1 MPACLPGYRHALLRE
16 RSVRRRAIRC
26 WFFHYRM
33 EWGVGLAME
42 RNILEI
48 SVSFSVV
55 NSGPS
60 RDCGAVSPLCI
71 WSYYTA
77 LDPKKLL
84 VGGDRDDGH
93 SPVRARIMYL
103 SDYTEII
110 GF

>member
-1 MPACLPGYRHALLRE
+1 
-16 RSVRRRAIRC
+16 
-26 WFFHYRM
+26 M

-60 RDCGAVSPLCI
+60 RDRSRDGGGVSPLCI

-77 LDPKKLL
+77 FGTRRSYWSN
-84 VGGDRDDGH
+84 GGDRDDGH
-93 SPVRARIMYL
+93 SPPGRIMYL

>member
-1 MPACLPGYRHALLRE
+1 
-16 RSVRRRAIRC
+16 
-26 WFFHYRM
+26 M

-60 RDCGAVSPLCI
+60 RDRSGDCGGGVSPLCI

-77 LDPKKLL
+77 SDPKKLL
-84 VGGDRDDGH
+84 VVGTTVTLR
-93 SPVRARIMYL
+93 PRPYYVLI
-103 SDYTEII
+103 
-110 GF
+110 

>member
-1 MPACLPGYRHALLRE
+1 
-16 RSVRRRAIRC
+16 
-26 WFFHYRM
+26 M
-33 EWGVGLAME
+33 ELGVGLAME

-60 RDCGAVSPLCI
+60 RDRSRSAGDCGGGVSPLCI

-77 LDPKKLL
+77 SDPKKLL
-84 VGGDRDDGH
+84 VVERRPGRR
-93 SPVRARIMYL
+93 SLSARIMYL

>member
-1 MPACLPGYRHALLRE
+1 
-16 RSVRRRAIRC
+16 
-26 WFFHYRM
+26 M

-60 RDCGAVSPLCI
+60 RDRSRSSLRGDCGGGGVSPLCI

-77 LDPKKLL
+77 SDPKKLL
-84 VGGDRDDGH
+84 VVGTTVTLRR
-93 SPVRARIMYL
+93 PYYVLI
-103 SDYTEII
+103 
-110 GF
+110 